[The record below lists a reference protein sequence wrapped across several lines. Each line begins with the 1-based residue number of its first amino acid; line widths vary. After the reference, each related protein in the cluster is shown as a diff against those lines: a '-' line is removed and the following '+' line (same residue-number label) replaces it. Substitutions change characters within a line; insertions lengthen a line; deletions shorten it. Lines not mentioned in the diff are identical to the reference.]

1 MFNLRTLARSLIAGI
16 FIVGGWDSVQ
26 NPVPKAAVAEQV
38 GVPVAEKIGLSRTDP
53 VALVR
58 INGLNQLAG
67 GLMLVFGW
75 LPRVASLLLGAS
87 LIPTTIGGHRFWDVE
102 DDEERKRQTLQ
113 ALKNASIL
121 GGLVMTALDHGGR
134 PSVFWA
140 TRKAADE
147 AARSIEATIEKVAD

>member
-26 NPVPKAAVAEQV
+26 NPAPKAAVAEQV
-38 GVPVAEKIGLSRTDP
+38 GVPIAEKIGLSSTDP

-58 INGLNQLAG
+58 LNGLSQVVG

-75 LPRVASLLLGAS
+75 LPRLASLLLGAS
-87 LIPTTIGGHRFWDVE
+87 LVPTTIGAHSFWDIE
-102 DDEERKRQTLQ
+102 DDDERRRQTLQ

-121 GGLVMTALDHGGR
+121 GGLAMAALDHGGR
-134 PSVFWA
+134 PSIFWA
-140 TRKAADE
+140 TRKAADK
-147 AARSIEATIEKVAD
+147 AARSVEATVDKVAG